1 MKKIL
6 SLALLILSV
15 LSLRAQGVELYNQEQ
30 SRGSWGFE
38 IGTHNVVN
46 YSLPLGTRG
55 LFRGSLGAAM
65 LSDGFIPRG
74 FAPYLNAEYRHFVGA
89 KQDAMQRNG
98 LYAGLRAEGYSFKPA
113 LWLGDY
119 NAGSQIAELRTGP
132 FVGLI
137 FRTGQN
143 VRMYAEVGVMQ
154 GFNVSNPDNRVKF
167 ERRGKLHIPYGFGV
181 LYSL

>member
-6 SLALLILSV
+6 SLAILILSIV
-15 LSLRAQGVELYNQEQ
+15 SLRAQGVEFYNQEQ

-46 YSLPLGTRG
+46 YSLPLGARG

-65 LSDGFIPRG
+65 IADNFAPRG
-74 FAPYLNAEYRHFVGA
+74 LAPYLNVEYRHFVGA
-89 KQDAMQRNG
+89 KQDALQRNG
-98 LYAGLRAEGYSFKPA
+98 LYAGLRMEGYSLKPA
-113 LWLGDY
+113 LWFGNYDTGSRLGEVR
-119 NAGSQIAELRTGP
+119 GGG

-137 FRTGQN
+137 FRTGEHM
-143 VRMYAEVGVMQ
+143 RMYAEVGVMQ
-154 GFNVSNPDNRVKF
+154 GFDISNPDNRVKF